1 MTRIIK
7 CDKDFEII
15 LEIYEVLYK
24 HSLLYFQ
31 NGIVRRGTVVGV
43 VVTHWYQNASV
54 QTASLILLVSA

>member
-24 HSLLYFQ
+24 YSLLYFQ
-31 NGIVRRGTVVGV
+31 NGVVRRGTKVGV
-43 VVTHWYQNASV
+43 VVTHWNQSASV
-54 QTASLILLVSA
+54 QTASFILPVPA